1 MTRAVGVTDL
11 LASAPDWA
19 VAVFA
24 LVTQLGDA
32 WFLFGTFALVYWL
45 APARDL
51 LDRRAGATLIG
62 LGLAAVG
69 LTLGAKSLFALP
81 RPPGAGTGGAP
92 AWLPAALDD
101 LYVRTVT
108 SEGFGFPSGH
118 ALGSTVAYGGLAL
131 LVDVWKR
138 RRRLLAAGLVAG
150 LVSLSRLVLGV
161 HYLVDVLAGMALGVV
176 VLRAA
181 MRLTDRGRRPARLFA
196 LAVAV
201 GVAGAGLSL
210 LHAGSAEATSALGA
224 AVGGLVGWR
233 YADGEVAGDRGTVSL
248 PVASVGLVASGGL
261 FAGAVA
267 VASPLPVVFLVT
279 VVSVGLVLALPA
291 LVGE

>member
-1 MTRAVGVTDL
+1 
-11 LASAPDWA
+11 
-19 VAVFA
+19 
-24 LVTQLGDA
+24 
-32 WFLFGTFALVYWL
+32 
-45 APARDL
+45 
-51 LDRRAGATLIG
+51 
-62 LGLAAVG
+62 
-69 LTLGAKSLFALP
+69 
-81 RPPGAGTGGAP
+81 
-92 AWLPAALDD
+92 
-101 LYVRTVT
+101 
-108 SEGFGFPSGH
+108 
-118 ALGSTVAYGGLAL
+118 
-131 LVDVWKR
+131 
-138 RRRLLAAGLVAG
+138 
-150 LVSLSRLVLGV
+150 
-161 HYLVDVLAGMALGVV
+161 MALGVV